1 MLKQNF
7 MKRSLRQPATL
18 KDIARITGYSVN
30 TVSRALRDKEDIS
43 AETKE
48 KIKKVSLDMGYINN
62 AQASSLR
69 LGHTNT
75 IAVILGDI
83 SNPYFGIQM
92 KEIENRARGEG
103 YSSFL
108 INTNENTEM
117 EREAIQSALNK
128 NVDGILICPS
138 QHSEDNIRYLME
150 TGIPFLQIGRYTEN
164 LKAGYVLQ
172 NDEMG
177 GYQAVKHLIDNGHR
191 DILMLNG
198 PLYVS
203 SSRGRL
209 AGYKRALTETGL
221 PVKSELIRE
230 VSIIGDGCSEVIS
243 DVLREKLRF
252 TAIFTF
258 SDMLAWETWTCLH
271 KHGCSIP
278 RDYSL
283 IGFDNIQSHLGIP
296 FQLSTVSANETK
308 IAAIAIDF
316 LIGSMKGERGDTFH
330 HLIVDTELI
339 TGETVRPLRKKNEK
353 RI

>member
-1 MLKQNF
+1 
-7 MKRSLRQPATL
+7 MKRPLRQPATL
-18 KDIARITGYSVN
+18 KDLARITGYSVN

-83 SNPYFGIQM
+83 SNPFCSMQM

-108 INTNENTEM
+108 INTNESVEI

-138 QHSEDNIRYLME
+138 QHNDDNIRYLMK
-150 TGIPFLQIGRYTEN
+150 TGIPFVQIGRYTEN
-164 LKAGYVLQ
+164 LKASYVLQ

-177 GYQAVKHLIDNGHR
+177 GYQAVKYLIDNGHR

-203 SSRGRL
+203 SAWGRL
-209 AGYKRALTETGL
+209 AGYQRALSEAGL
-221 PVKSELIRE
+221 PVRPELIRE
-230 VSIIGDGCSEVIS
+230 VPIIGDGCSAMVS
-243 DVLREKLRF
+243 AVLREKLKF
-252 TAIFTF
+252 TAIFAF
-258 SDMLAWETWTCLH
+258 SDMLAWEIWTCLH
-271 KHGCSIP
+271 KHGYSIP

-283 IGFDNIQSHLGIP
+283 IGFDNIQSHLVIP
-296 FQLSTVSANETK
+296 FQLSTIGLGKRELAK
-308 IAAIAIDF
+308 IAVEG
-316 LIGSMKGERGDTFH
+316 LIGIMRGEQAPHNTDGNPWH
-330 HLIVDTELI
+330 QVIDTELVE
-339 TGETVRPLRKKNEK
+339 GETVRPLRRKTT
-353 RI
+353 